1 MRWLHASAVFVLLV
15 VLAAPGVPAAGNAM
29 TFKDAD
35 IHDVLN
41 VLAELG
47 GVNVVT
53 DPQVRG
59 TVSFSLRDMD
69 PLEAIDL
76 IVRTNG
82 YSYLWVDDTIV
93 VGPEQTLSQRF
104 EPTRAVFFPL
114 RYADPAAV
122 APALSLVVQPATV
135 QADPTF
141 RGVLVR
147 GTEEQLALAKAF
159 LEQRDVPRRLSLDFQ
174 DADLVTV
181 FHALALEG
189 GYNLLLE
196 TPLEGKLTILLQ
208 GIDVDEG
215 IRLAAQQS
223 GVRYRIEG
231 NSLIVGM
238 AGVAATRPVTA
249 APSGG
254 AAGGTDGPAAETTQ
268 VRVFT
273 LHYIEPALAQRIVA
287 MAAPAAAV
295 QSEQVGGSL
304 LVRGTEAELEAVATL
319 LERFDLP
326 AVRVDGIVI
335 RGDERLAVVSVAG
348 RSHLVRE
355 GDAAGDLA
363 VVRISDKEVTFR
375 TARGHMLH
383 VPIGGSE

>member
-93 VGPEQTLSQRF
+93 VGPQQTLSERF

-114 RYADPAAV
+114 RYADPSAV
-122 APALSLVVQPATV
+122 APALSLVVHPATV

-238 AGVAATRPVTA
+238 AG
-249 APSGG
+249 
-254 AAGGTDGPAAETTQ
+254 GTDGPAAETTQ

-319 LERFDLP
+319 LEQFDLP

>member
-1 MRWLHASAVFVLLV
+1 
-15 VLAAPGVPAAGNAM
+15 
-29 TFKDAD
+29 
-35 IHDVLN
+35 
-41 VLAELG
+41 
-47 GVNVVT
+47 
-53 DPQVRG
+53 
-59 TVSFSLRDMD
+59 
-69 PLEAIDL
+69 
-76 IVRTNG
+76 
-82 YSYLWVDDTIV
+82 
-93 VGPEQTLSQRF
+93 
-104 EPTRAVFFPL
+104 
-114 RYADPAAV
+114 
-122 APALSLVVQPATV
+122 
-135 QADPTF
+135 PTF

-181 FHALALEG
+181 VHALALEG

-238 AGVAATRPVTA
+238 
-249 APSGG
+249 
-254 AAGGTDGPAAETTQ
+254 AGGTDGPAAETTQ

-326 AVRVDGIVI
+326 TVRVDGIVI
-335 RGDERLAVVSVAG
+335 RGDERLAV
-348 RSHLVRE
+348 
-355 GDAAGDLA
+355 
-363 VVRISDKEVTFR
+363 
-375 TARGHMLH
+375 
-383 VPIGGSE
+383 